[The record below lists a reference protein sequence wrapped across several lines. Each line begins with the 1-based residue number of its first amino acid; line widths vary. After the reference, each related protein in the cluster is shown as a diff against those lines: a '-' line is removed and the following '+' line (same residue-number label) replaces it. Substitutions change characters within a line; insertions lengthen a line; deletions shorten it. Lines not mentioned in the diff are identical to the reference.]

1 LQILMRTSSGVEAY
15 VAGREWQGA
24 KLPRCPLHP
33 CGGCGI
39 ARHGSYARAKPSGVR
54 VARWYCPQGHRTF
67 SLLPDFLAAR
77 LPGLLVEVEEAI
89 IVAARSP
96 SIEAAAASM
105 RGLEVSLPAAIRWLR
120 RRLGPVQ
127 RAVQVLRDTDPE
139 MAVVAGDGDL
149 TRLRLHLNDEV
160 LARLPPPLGFG
171 VCGHRRPAPEG
182 RQHKMWPDTHG
193 PTIYSGGEHAPLSVF
208 LWLRDPVR
216 SRTPNA
222 RPPPGTSSA
231 YGAQTAVS
239 VRVPRGNTCIGYG
252 GSDAIATHSALT
264 KPTN

>member
-1 LQILMRTSSGVEAY
+1 MQILMRTSSGVEAY

-54 VARWYCPQGHRTF
+54 VARWYCAQGHRTF

-77 LPGLLVEVEEAI
+77 LPGLLVEVEEASI
-89 IVAARSP
+89 MAARSP

-120 RRLGPVQ
+120 RRLRPVQ
-127 RAVQVLRDTDPE
+127 RVVQLLRDADPE
-139 MAVVAGDGDL
+139 RAIILDHGCL
-149 TRLRLHLNDEV
+149 TRLRLDLDDEV

-171 VCGHRRPAPEG
+171 VCDHRRATAEG

-193 PTIYSGGEHAPLSVF
+193 STTYSGGEHAPLSVF
-208 LWLRDPVR
+208 LWLCDPAR
-216 SRTPNA
+216 HSTPNA
-222 RPPPGTSSA
+222 RPPPGTSGA
-231 YGAQTAVS
+231 YGARTAAS
-239 VRVPRGNTCIGYG
+239 VRVPRSNTCSGSA
-252 GSDAIATHSALT
+252 GSDGIATRSALM
-264 KPTN
+264 KLMN